1 MSSNMSVADR
11 EQLAQEK
18 LRIRQMKRR
27 MVEMDEQTQF
37 LEEEKRI
44 QKEIE
49 R

>member
-1 MSSNMSVADR
+1 MSSNLSVADR

-18 LRIRQMKRR
+18 LRIRQMKRK

-44 QKEIE
+44 Q
-49 R
+49 